1 MDGLTRFMKTSKYR
15 SKHLSSQLAAR
26 DLQLQLAIDAAELGF
41 WSWESL
47 TGEMVWSERCRVL
60 LGIEADAPA
69 RLETFMAAIHPGDR
83 DRVRDALKA
92 SLHGKSAFSLDHRV
106 VMPDGRTV
114 RRRSVGRAHASVL
127 DARRLAMS
135 GFLREIPEERLVTG
149 DTGDSGIY
157 VVDPV
162 TFSMTSVDD
171 TFARLLGYRPEDLVG
186 KPVLSVCLPEE
197 HARIRAAVE
206 NADAEGRARTEI
218 SKLTQDGQ
226 TVPVMLDLVS
236 VRDDSGKIRHR
247 IATVTE
253 LRRPLR
259 ADMPRALA
267 DGSPPAAAR
276 PMESGD
282 FADNPKVAWLPTA
295 RLTLDQAF
303 GLRGGSVDLGTS
315 REAVERLRG
324 QIRALISRLE
334 DRRANE
340 RTELA
345 GTLKSEILSCFTT
358 IKLEIDA
365 LSRSNAI
372 TDETRRTLQLL
383 VSETEGGLDSLRRTV
398 FDLDPPGPEEIGF
411 VGALER
417 YVHERAAPLGIRVTF
432 TVPPE
437 ALMAPPRCLQL
448 LYGVAQEAVNNVVRH
463 ASATQLTVA
472 LGMTADELRLR
483 VVDDGVGIREEDL
496 TKSGTFGLLASSER
510 ITHAGGTLRISC
522 NAGRGTT
529 LEARIPM

>member
-1 MDGLTRFMKTSKYR
+1 MKTSKYR
-15 SKHLSSQLAAR
+15 SRHLSSQLAAR

-47 TGEMVWSERCRVL
+47 TGELVWSERCRVL
-60 LGIEADAPA
+60 LGIAPDAPA
-69 RLETFMAAIHPGDR
+69 RLDSFMAAIHPADR
-83 DRVRDALKA
+83 EGVRDAMKA
-92 SLHGKSAFSLDHRV
+92 SLQSKTAFSLLHRV

-127 DARRLAMS
+127 DGKRLAMS
-135 GFLREIPEERLVTG
+135 GFLREIPEEHLVTG
-149 DTGDSGIY
+149 DVGDSGIY

-171 TFARLLGYRPEDLVG
+171 GFARLLGYRPEDLIG
-186 KPVLSVCLPEE
+186 KPVLSVCVPEE
-197 HARIRAAVE
+197 HARIRAVVE
-206 NADAEGRARTEI
+206 NADSEGRARTEI
-218 SKLTQDGQ
+218 LKLAQSGQ

-236 VRDDSGKIRHR
+236 VRDDGGRIRHR
-247 IATVTE
+247 IATVTD
-253 LRRPLR
+253 LRKPVR
-259 ADMPRALA
+259 AEAAMASA
-267 DGSPPAAAR
+267 IGSQQVGQR
-276 PMESGD
+276 LMESAD

-303 GLRGGSVDLGTS
+303 GLRGGEVDLSTS

-334 DRRANE
+334 DRRESE
-340 RTELA
+340 RSELA
-345 GTLKSEILSCFTT
+345 GTLKSEILTCFTT

-365 LSRSNAI
+365 LSRSNI
-372 TDETRRTLQLL
+372 ISDEARRTLQLL

-398 FDLDPPGPEEIGF
+398 FDLDPPGPDEIGF

-417 YVHERAAPLGIRVTF
+417 FVHDRTAPLGIRVTF
-432 TVPPE
+432 TVPSE

-472 LGMTADELRLR
+472 LNMTAEELRLR
-483 VVDDGVGIREEDL
+483 VVDDGVGIREDDL

-510 ITHAGGTLRISC
+510 ITHSGGTLRVSC

-529 LEARIPM
+529 LEARVPI